1 MNQKTSNA
9 EKQIVEINRAID
21 DDSLHLDEDQYLTF
35 KVGEDDFAVEII
47 HVKEIISYEPLTLVP
62 HVPDFIGGV
71 INLRGNIIPIINLS
85 RRFGKAGGEVTKLT
99 CFIIVEQNIDDDT
112 MEFGM
117 LVDAVSEVIPINK
130 ENIEDAPS
138 FGAKIRSD
146 YIAGIGK
153 QNDQFI
159 IILNLSK
166 VVDLKEI
173 AYHQEQIF
181 AE

>member
-1 MNQKTSNA
+1 MEEKVSNA

-62 HVPDFIGGV
+62 HVPNFIGGV
-71 INLRGNIIPIINLS
+71 INLRGNIVPVIDLS
-85 RRFGKAGGEVTKLT
+85 KRFGRTGGEITKLS
-99 CFIIVEQNIDDDT
+99 CFIIVEQDIDDDT
-112 MEFGM
+112 IEFGM
-117 LVDAVSEVIPINK
+117 LVDAVSEVIPIAK
-130 ENIEDAPS
+130 DNIEEAPS

-146 YIAGIGK
+146 YISGIGK

-159 IILNLSK
+159 IILNLNK

-173 AYHQEQIF
+173 SQHQEQIF
-181 AE
+181 VE